1 MDVTGLTRAGGRSPS
16 AAGLAERTPF
26 ALDWD
31 RVSAEEWNQASAA
44 SMPPQRGQAPLT
56 RRRWCR
62 CSGL

>member
-1 MDVTGLTRAGGRSPS
+1 MDVTGLTRAVGRSPS
-16 AAGLAERTPF
+16 AASLAERTPF

-56 RRRWCR
+56 
-62 CSGL
+62 GP